1 MNNPTTSQHPMSLW
15 KGHLALATDVVKA
28 YCFRQ
33 ELREDAIQEVLL
45 ALWEAVQDWDAG
57 MQETFTHYAWLFMR
71 RKLLVYLTQKATDCP
86 RLSRRELSVMKQI
99 RVYLAAGHMIT
110 CQAMEELSQQSGIT
124 LYRLHQLVGFW
135 YTSCVSLSAASF
147 AQIADGYEDDID
159 VDEERRLE
167 ALDKALASLPER
179 EMGVIRERHLTD
191 PHKTLAELS
200 VLMGIS
206 IERVRQIEANGIK
219 KLKRALMEATA

>member
-1 MNNPTTSQHPMSLW
+1 MSLW
-15 KGHLALATDVVKA
+15 KGHLALATDVVKD

-33 ELREDAIQEVLL
+33 ELREDATQEVLL

-57 MQETFTHYAWLFMR
+57 MQETFTHYAWMFMR

-86 RLSRRELSVMKQI
+86 RLCRRELKVMKQI

-110 CQAMEELSQQSGIT
+110 CQAMEELSKQSGIT
-124 LYRLHQLVGFW
+124 LFRLHQIVGFW

-147 AQIADGYEDDID
+147 AQMADGYDDEID
-159 VDEERRLE
+159 VDQERRLL
-167 ALDKALASLPER
+167 ALDKALANLPER
-179 EMGVIRERHLTD
+179 ELGVIRERHLTD

-219 KLKRALMEATA
+219 KLKRALLDGAA